1 LEVSKTLRGNGTY
14 GPSYQEAANRSTA
27 DYLTGA
33 EKDHAQRSLANEET
47 VASAVAPALA
57 GAERAQ
63 AIMRAWVAADAA
75 SVRLIHE
82 AQSIARTS
90 STVLIRGES
99 GTGKDLLAWIL
110 HALSPRAE
118 RPLVRV
124 DCASLPSELL
134 EAELFGN
141 SDAALSF
148 TNPTGRLEIAAGG
161 TLVLDEVSALSL
173 PAQAKLF
180 RLIEDRRFD
189 GDGNTRSVASETR
202 IIALTTAN
210 LEQLVARR
218 SFREDLYYRLNVIPM
233 VIPALHERPADVLP
247 LTTTFLNRAAEVQRK
262 PKMLLSPIA
271 LAALERYAFPGNVR
285 ELRQMITEIVQ
296 AATGTEVQITD
307 LPSEVRE
314 SIAGAR
320 KMSLEDMERAYI
332 GEVLEYTKGRKTMA
346 AKILGISRKTL
357 LEKRKR
363 YGLD

>member
-1 LEVSKTLRGNGTY
+1 
-14 GPSYQEAANRSTA
+14 
-27 DYLTGA
+27 
-33 EKDHAQRSLANEET
+33 
-47 VASAVAPALA
+47 
-57 GAERAQ
+57 
-63 AIMRAWVAADAA
+63 
-75 SVRLIHE
+75 
-82 AQSIARTS
+82 
-90 STVLIRGES
+90 
-99 GTGKDLLAWIL
+99 
-110 HALSPRAE
+110 
-118 RPLVRV
+118 
-124 DCASLPSELL
+124 
-134 EAELFGN
+134 
-141 SDAALSF
+141 
-148 TNPTGRLEIAAGG
+148 
-161 TLVLDEVSALSL
+161 
-173 PAQAKLF
+173 
-180 RLIEDRRFD
+180 
-189 GDGNTRSVASETR
+189 
-202 IIALTTAN
+202 
-210 LEQLVARR
+210 
-218 SFREDLYYRLNVIPM
+218 
-233 VIPALHERPADVLP
+233 VLP